1 MLCELLF
8 HHKVS
13 AVARLEHAGN
23 RVLGDLGD
31 LGVKKLVTMPR
42 QDRTREKG
50 ALPEL
55 SFYPSMAV

>member
-1 MLCELLF
+1 
-8 HHKVS
+8 VTS
-13 AVARLEHAGN
+13 AY
-23 RVLGDLGD
+23 LGDLGD